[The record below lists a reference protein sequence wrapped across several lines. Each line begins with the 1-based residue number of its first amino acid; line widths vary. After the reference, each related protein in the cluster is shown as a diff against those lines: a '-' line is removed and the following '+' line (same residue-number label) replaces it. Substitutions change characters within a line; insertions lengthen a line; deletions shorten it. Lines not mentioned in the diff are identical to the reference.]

1 MQVNDGKMTMKMIMT
16 MQIMRIT
23 AVMKR
28 MMMMMKMMPMRMC
41 FSRNLIAP
49 LYVHT
54 GKNAKCPLH
63 RDKSFL

>member
-1 MQVNDGKMTMKMIMT
+1 MKMIMT

-28 MMMMMKMMPMRMC
+28 MMMMMMMMKMMPMRMC
-41 FSRNLIAP
+41 FSRDLIAP